1 MRWMGLMKESVR
13 MVWKGRKDMF
23 TSTNIQEGTSVFLGL
38 ASFIAYHFTLQTEVV
53 LLAIDRTVFFSSML
67 GDT

>member
-1 MRWMGLMKESVR
+1 
-13 MVWKGRKDMF
+13 MF